1 MMASGAVH
9 TVERVG
15 IFGPKPVA
23 VEQLGP
29 GEIGFI
35 NAGVKT
41 VSDAKVGDTITDD
54 RRPCA
59 EPLTVLN
66 HLCLLYSVVCFQL
79 MLQIFLDC
87 GRLLKNYH

>member
-1 MMASGAVH
+1 MH
-9 TVERVG
+9 TVGVLVF
-15 IFGPKPVA
+15 FGPKPVA
-23 VEQLGP
+23 VDQLGP

-54 RRPCA
+54 A
-59 EPLTVLN
+59 PLYRANEGLS

-79 MLQIFLDC
+79 MPQIFQVA
-87 GRLLKNYH
+87 